1 MRSAQVRGPSRQGVV
16 SDRQP
21 GAAIRR
27 EFFDA
32 LHDADTVR
40 LEIPIRHA
48 TREEW
53 LPGALVVTASKTT
66 GEITARIGL
75 RTTYGKSTADH
86 S

>member
-1 MRSAQVRGPSRQGVV
+1 V

-21 GAAIRR
+21 GVAIRR
-27 EFFDA
+27 KFFDA
-32 LHDADTVR
+32 LHNDDTVR

-48 TREEW
+48 TRDEW

-75 RTTYGKSTADH
+75 RTQHGQSTPDY